1 MRGST
6 SDAYAMDTRSSERKV
21 RTGPFMTTVQGG
33 WVGQTQSQTSSVASY
48 RSVPV
53 TSYEDVEHY
62 RDEYTTYGEDPSL
75 PDMYR
80 SHETTTVHTGRQ
92 SWTEQ
97 REHTR
102 YESEFDGYRD
112 VTTMW
117 RDISWDGGGRT
128 RSEWRVPS
136 AGHRVYHVGITL
148 FGRMLHSR
156 LYDAAHMQWNRPAA
170 LGWRLL
176 ERQALALIATDVAAW
191 RGRARG
197 LKPGGF
203 GMTIGDLV
211 CFDATVASVASGTA
225 TVNHGKGS
233 RDIAAKPGL
242 SMSTDDLLLLAGPPH
257 SRAVSI
263 IHNVTTGES
272 WRILD
277 GSTRPSARTVLRE
290 NALTVAAGLVGLAA
304 LGVGL
309 YDDTLQHLTAPVFL
323 AAIATG
329 YLLGRRASH
338 RLAIL
343 KMRLETAR
351 AGIDD
356 VESYFRT
363 LGWRGI
369 RNLPPTRTKPSGHGE
384 RR

>member
-1 MRGST
+1 MRGRT
-6 SDAYAMDTRSSERKV
+6 SDAYAMETRRSERRV
-21 RTGPFMTTVQGG
+21 RTGPFVTTVQGG
-33 WVGQTQSQTSSVASY
+33 WVGQTQSQTSKVASY

-53 TSYEDVEHY
+53 TSYEDVEHH

-92 SWTEQ
+92 PWTEQ

-117 RDISWDGGGRT
+117 RDISWDGGGHT
-128 RSEWRVPS
+128 RSQWRVPS
-136 AGHRVYHVGITL
+136 PGHRVYHVNISL
-148 FGRMLHSR
+148 FGRTLHGR
-156 LYDAAHMQWNRPAA
+156 TYDAAHMQWDRPAA
-170 LGWRLL
+170 FGWRLL
-176 ERQALALIATDVAAW
+176 ERQAIRLVAADVAAW
-191 RGRARG
+191 RSRARR
-197 LKPGGF
+197 LKPGGI

-211 CFDATVASVASGTA
+211 CFDGTVATVEDGAAQVE
-225 TVNHGKGS
+225 HGKGIRS
-233 RDIAAKPGL
+233 IPEKPGL
-242 SMSTDDLLLLAGPPH
+242 SMSRDDFLLLAGPPH

-277 GSTRPSARTVLRE
+277 GSTRPSAKTVLRE
-290 NALTVAAGLVGLAA
+290 NALTIAAGLVGLAA
-304 LGVGL
+304 LGLGL
-309 YDDTLQHLTAPVFL
+309 HDDNLQYLTAPVVL

-329 YLLGRRASH
+329 YLLGRRASD
-338 RLAIL
+338 RLATL

-351 AGIDD
+351 AGIDE

-369 RNLPPTRTKPSGHGE
+369 RNLPAARTTPPGHGE